1 MPNGVDFLMEGAK
14 DKKNPNIDYAS
25 LVSALKARGV
35 RFEVCEIT
43 LRSRN
48 LKKDQFIMDAEFTP
62 VGRGAHR
69 PAAVARST
77 TPTSSPDARRVARRW
92 CDAER
97 PGQQRKPHGKRQSA
111 QVGGVES
118 DEVFEMAAEIFR
130 VMSAPMRLKIISS
143 LCNGE
148 KNVSELLEEI
158 DTTQPNMSQH
168 LNTLYQA
175 GVIGRRREGVQIFYR
190 IINDR
195 VVTLCRA
202 VCTQIAIESDL
213 K

>member
-1 MPNGVDFLMEGAK
+1 MA
-14 DKKNPNIDYAS
+14 
-25 LVSALKARGV
+25 
-35 RFEVCEIT
+35 
-43 LRSRN
+43 
-48 LKKDQFIMDAEFTP
+48 
-62 VGRGAHR
+62 
-69 PAAVARST
+69 
-77 TPTSSPDARRVARRW
+77 
-92 CDAER
+92 
-97 PGQQRKPHGKRQSA
+97 KRQAVQEAGS
-111 QVGGVES
+111 VES

-130 VMSAPMRLKIISS
+130 VMSAPMRLKIISC

-148 KNVSELLEEI
+148 KNVSQLLEEI

-175 GVIGRRREGVQIFYR
+175 GVIGRRREGVQVFYR